1 MIVHLFGSTTPAG
14 NAFVKLL
21 KDNGY
26 KDVYQYSRNSN
37 YKNKIYLDMER
48 PEEFA
53 SLNLKKSSII
63 ISFAPIW
70 ITSEFI
76 LGIMKFNPNFI
87 KYIKKIIVCSSSSVL
102 TKRFAFNKFDKELF
116 SKLRDAEKIIIDL
129 CTSSNIKCMVV
140 KPTLVYGSFGNYKD
154 KNFSKIIN
162 LMRWLPFIILPKNS
176 GLRQPISCRQLANV
190 FFNLINNEKIFDS
203 LKSSSLFVGGDRII
217 DYNKMLFLIK
227 NSTKKNDLA
236 RKCIFI
242 KIPDYLFIF
251 LTFPLSLF
259 SLKFYESVLRIFAN
273 LSNFTPQSEITK
285 KKFSKFPDKFLS

>member
-1 MIVHLFGSTTPAG
+1 MFGSTTPAG

-26 KDVYQYSRNSN
+26 KDVYQYTRNSN
-37 YKNKIYLDMER
+37 YKNQIYLDMEK

-70 ITSEFI
+70 ITSQFL
-76 LGIMKFNPNFI
+76 LGIIKSNPDFFN
-87 KYIKKIIVCSSSSVL
+87 YIKKIIVCSSSSVL

-116 SKLRDAEKIIIDL
+116 SKLRDSEEIIVDL
-129 CTSSNIKCMVV
+129 CASLNIKYMIV
-140 KPTLVYGSFGNYKD
+140 KPTIVYGSFGKYKD
-154 KNFSKIIN
+154 KNFSRIIN
-162 LMRWLPFIILPKNS
+162 LMRWCPFLVLPSNS

-203 LKSSSLFVGGDRII
+203 FKSSSLFVGGDRIL

-236 RKCIFI
+236 RNCIFI

-259 SLKFYESVLRIFAN
+259 SLKFYESVLRIFAD
-273 LSNFTPQSEITK
+273 LSNFTPQSEITNQK
-285 KKFSKFPDKFLS
+285 LSKFPDKF

>member
-1 MIVHLFGSTTPAG
+1 MIIHLFGSTTPAG
-14 NAFVKLL
+14 NAFLKLL

-26 KDVYQYSRNSN
+26 KDVYQYSRNIN
-37 YKNKIYLDMER
+37 NKNKIYLNMEK
-48 PEEFA
+48 PEEFS
-53 SLNLKKSSII
+53 SLQFKKSSII

-70 ITSEFI
+70 ITSKFL
-76 LGIMKFNPNFI
+76 LGVIKSKPNFF

-116 SKLRDAEKIIIDL
+116 SKLRDSEEIIVDL
-129 CTSSNIKCMVV
+129 CSSLNIKCMVI
-140 KPTLVYGSFGNYKD
+140 KPTLVYGSCGKYKD
-154 KNFSKIIN
+154 KNFSKLVK
-162 LMRWLPFIILPKNS
+162 LMRWLPFIVLPSNS
-176 GLRQPISCRQLANV
+176 GLRQPISCYQLANV
-190 FFNLINNEKIFDS
+190 FFNLITNEKYFYS
-203 LKSSSLFVGGDRII
+203 LKSSSLVVGGDKTL

-273 LSNFTPQSEITK
+273 LSNFTPQSEITNQK
-285 KKFSKFPDKFLS
+285 LSKFPDKF